1 MFFLVESFIPII
13 FIIVIGTIIFQAVRG
28 IITWNSNN
36 QSPIRSVEARVTSK
50 RADIKRHNNV
60 HHGPGGIHHNH
71 PSTSTTYYVTFQFDS
86 NQRLEFRISGKE
98 YGQLAEG
105 DSGKLSYQS
114 SRYLDFE
121 RR

>member
-60 HHGPGGIHHNH
+60 NHGPGGIHHNH

-105 DSGKLSYQS
+105 DSGKLSYQG

>member
-13 FIIVIGTIIFQAVRG
+13 FIMVIGTIIFQAVRG

-60 HHGPGGIHHNH
+60 HHGPGGIHHNN
-71 PSTSTTYYVTFQFDS
+71 PSTSTAYYVTFQFDS
-86 NQRLEFRISGKE
+86 NQRLEFRISGTE

-105 DSGKLSYQS
+105 DSGKLSYQG